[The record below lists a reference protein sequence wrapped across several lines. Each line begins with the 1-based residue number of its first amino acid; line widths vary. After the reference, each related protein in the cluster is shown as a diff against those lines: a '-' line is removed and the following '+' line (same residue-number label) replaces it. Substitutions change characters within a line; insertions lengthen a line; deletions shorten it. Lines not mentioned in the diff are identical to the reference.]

1 MTNIQNLLLG
11 ALKNSGHAVAILDR
25 ELKIRWEGGL
35 PRAMIGAPVSIL
47 WQGAKVARRE
57 MGKVM
62 ECLVAGM
69 GCQTEVESQ
78 RGGGRWRIDFIPLRD
93 PAGELKGFAA
103 VRQMVN
109 SATENFSE
117 GVAEI
122 YELLFEI
129 GGFEDLVPLAR

>member
-62 ECLVAGM
+62 EC
-69 GCQTEVESQ
+69 
-78 RGGGRWRIDFIPLRD
+78 
-93 PAGELKGFAA
+93 
-103 VRQMVN
+103 
-109 SATENFSE
+109 
-117 GVAEI
+117 
-122 YELLFEI
+122 
-129 GGFEDLVPLAR
+129 